1 METAITITLYIH
13 LIGMAGLLGGSLA
26 QIKSQVK
33 QTTPLMLHSGLTQ
46 LVTGL
51 LLVGLLQANDE
62 TMNMAIVG
70 AKLGILAAILILLF
84 LGRKKMSIKAYSV
97 VVFLILVNVGLA
109 LFVESEVPV
118 VVPA

>member
-1 METAITITLYIH
+1 
-13 LIGMAGLLGGSLA
+13 MAGLLGGSLS

-51 LLVGLLQANDE
+51 LLVGLLQANEE
-62 TMNMAIVG
+62 TMNMGVVG
-70 AKLGILAAILILLF
+70 AKIGILVVILILLF
-84 LGRKKMSIKAYSV
+84 LGRKKMSIKTYSV

-109 LFVESEVPV
+109 LFVESDTPPV
-118 VVPA
+118 IPS